1 MIYLIILFVI
11 LIVGYFYTGKH
22 DEFFATDFF
31 HDGYGASVAYG
42 VTMVILGTMIIA
54 GGAMHLQ
61 SIGEVAG
68 MEAFYDNTLSVYE
81 YTVDKSEDITINAIK
96 DAEEDMTELFN
107 TGNLAYFELAKS
119 VNSNLVELRESIRI
133 YNKGL
138 YSYRK
143 YNSFWFTDSFVCN
156 VPGRLSAIK
165 LK

>member
-11 LIVGYFYTGKH
+11 LIVGYFYTGEH